1 MKLRIW
7 NGKRMCIFLSLSLNC
22 LKSLKIQNKKKIILR
37 SQVDK
42 KFEDGK
48 KRLNRDLFA

>member
-1 MKLRIW
+1 
-7 NGKRMCIFLSLSLNC
+7 MCIFLSLSLNC
-22 LKSLKIQNKKKIILR
+22 LKSLKIQTKKIILR
-37 SQVDK
+37 SRVDK

>member
-1 MKLRIW
+1 MEWKKDVHFLIIVTKL
-7 NGKRMCIFLSLSLNC
+7 
-22 LKSLKIQNKKKIILR
+22 LKILKNSKQKKIILR
-37 SQVDK
+37 SRVDK